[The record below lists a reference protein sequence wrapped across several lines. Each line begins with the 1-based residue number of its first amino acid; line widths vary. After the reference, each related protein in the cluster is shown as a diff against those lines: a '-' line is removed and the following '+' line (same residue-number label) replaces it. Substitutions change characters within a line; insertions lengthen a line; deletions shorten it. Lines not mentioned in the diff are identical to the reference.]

1 MSCQEDI
8 NLTWLRDGGGPRW
21 PRCNHPNETPGPSEL
36 SAAGREGGQKQAEEA
51 DRPHSEKVKERRKTQ
66 ESSHSKA
73 GHQDNQGGMGSG
85 EGRGGL
91 NQTRKT
97 QRSLARV
104 KMLRTNVP
112 RAGPGICATHGL
124 GTE

>member
-1 MSCQEDI
+1 MEECPAGPAVITQMKLQAPL
-8 NLTWLRDGGGPRW
+8 NFQQLGGR
-21 PRCNHPNETPGPSEL
+21 
-36 SAAGREGGQKQAEEA
+36 AGRSKEA

-66 ESSHSKA
+66 ERSHSKA
-73 GHQDNQGGMGSG
+73 DHQDNQGGMGSG
-85 EGRGGL
+85 EGRGGGGEL

-97 QRSLARV
+97 PRSLARV

-112 RAGPGICATHGL
+112 RAGLGICAAHGL